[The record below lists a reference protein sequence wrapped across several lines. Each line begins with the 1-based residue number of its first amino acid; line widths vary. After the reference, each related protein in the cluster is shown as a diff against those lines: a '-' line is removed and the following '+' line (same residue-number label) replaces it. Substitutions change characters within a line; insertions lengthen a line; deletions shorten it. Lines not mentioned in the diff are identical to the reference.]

1 MPASGLPTRF
11 TKSLAGDAQSAI
23 MPAALPMT
31 PSFPFRARGSLW
43 LFGAVA
49 FLYLFSTSRERPWGD
64 ATPIWEV
71 ADSIAHSHNFHAKTR
86 WPTTLPN
93 GKDGNLYG
101 LAPLFQCVVH
111 VPGAYLQRTIASG
124 VAKAVIDDFERIQIQ
139 HQHAEGLLM
148 HVVFADRGLQR
159 HLHEATIRQFREM
172 VEKGQPMHRF
182 HLASRLNFG

>member
-93 GKDGNLYG
+93 GKDGHLYG
-101 LAPLFQCVVH
+101 
-111 VPGAYLQRTIASG
+111 R
-124 VAKAVIDDFERIQIQ
+124 
-139 HQHAEGLLM
+139 EG
-148 HVVFADRGLQR
+148 
-159 HLHEATIRQFREM
+159 
-172 VEKGQPMHRF
+172 
-182 HLASRLNFG
+182 ASRNTATFAVSRERRAGQALAIACRQDTVKIPASVGG